1 MKLYKFFHFCA
12 KQKRMCNSLVSFFN
26 LREAALSIIFY
37 HKIINFKPPVYQA
50 TSYINSLLKTSR
62 KYFLKI
68 LWGIVG
74 NCVIL
79 HLEQYNKV

>member
-12 KQKRMCNSLVSFFN
+12 KQKRMCNSLVPFFN

-50 TSYINSLLKTSR
+50 TSYINSLLKNFS
-62 KYFLKI
+62 KI
-68 LWGIVG
+68 FS
-74 NCVIL
+74 
-79 HLEQYNKV
+79 

>member
-37 HKIINFKPPVYQA
+37 HPTYQA

-62 KYFLKI
+62 NIFLKYCGE
-68 LWGIVG
+68 LWGIV
-74 NCVIL
+74 
-79 HLEQYNKV
+79 